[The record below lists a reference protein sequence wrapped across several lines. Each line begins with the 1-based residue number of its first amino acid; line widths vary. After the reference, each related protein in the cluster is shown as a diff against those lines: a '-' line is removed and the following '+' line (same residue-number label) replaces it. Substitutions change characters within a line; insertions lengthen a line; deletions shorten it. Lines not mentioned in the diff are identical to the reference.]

1 MLERLT
7 QEQLIEKFNS
17 MIHSVTRKY
26 TNYVEYEDL
35 YQECC
40 IAIIE
45 AYDKYDSTKGA
56 KLESYMYNVI
66 DWKCK
71 NLVRTN
77 KKHIDTISLQLLAN
91 TDHSG
96 DAPVTLEDTLAN
108 DIDIEA
114 DIVDREMLKFYE
126 AEIRRSLPKDQAD
139 VLVYKY
145 FRGYFGI
152 DRYKLWRAKRNL
164 IRKSYVFR
172 EEYRKIKGLPSEIT
186 IY

>member
-1 MLERLT
+1 MQDLEF
-7 QEQLIEKFNS
+7 EELIKKFNS
-17 MIHSVTRKY
+17 MLHMIIRKY
-26 TNYVEYEDL
+26 TNTLEYEDL

-40 IAIIE
+40 IAILE
-45 AYDKYDSTKGA
+45 AYDKYDATKGA

-66 DWKCK
+66 EWKCK
-71 NLVRTN
+71 NLVRSN

-96 DAPVTLEDTLAN
+96 DTPVTIQDTLEDG
-108 DIDIEA
+108 IDIEA

-126 AEIRRSLPKDQAD
+126 AEIRRVLPKDQAD
-139 VLVYKY
+139 VLVNKY

-152 DRYKLWRAKRNL
+152 DRYKLWRAKRDL
-164 IRKSYVFR
+164 IRKSYTFR
-172 EEYRKIKGLPSEIT
+172 EEYRKLKHLPDVIT